1 MQSLIWALL
10 VAGPLLAPRALIHRQ
25 EPGVARRDAARPV
38 EVRLEERNIFPAPWT
53 AWCAGLAG
61 TRRLCP
67 PGTLVN

>member
-25 EPGVARRDAARPV
+25 EPGVALSDDARPV
-38 EVRLEERNIFPAPWT
+38 EVRLEERNLPPYPWT
-53 AWCAGLAG
+53 AWRVGLAG

-67 PGTLVN
+67 PGALVN